1 MKPKKYFELFVCLL
15 SFAIVITGCDN
26 DSEDPPPVVNQ
37 PPVFSGLNDVT
48 LSPGFETHEIDF
60 ANFVT
65 DQEGEIVTYQTTNSD
80 ESVITTSLAGSV
92 LTITEVGPGSSDITV
107 TATDGHDDHEVSE
120 TFTVTV
126 EAITGAADYTGTAAV
141 MVDFNGLEGSVF
153 ENPIP
158 GWLFE
163 GNTADGEYNATDIGS
178 IILENDHLVITHNV
192 EVTYIWSEMELD
204 GNQDYTG
211 KKFRFDYSFFTA
223 PNLTGTHWE
232 DDPPG
237 VDIQIYFVDA
247 EWGDIGGGQY
257 RFSDMNLTYSA
268 DWQAVEI
275 PLSEFESLWD
285 LPVDPS
291 AVGVIGLEVW
301 GGTPSGP
308 ISFRLDNFGIVD

>member
-1 MKPKKYFELFVCLL
+1 MKSAKHLKLFIFLL
-15 SFAIVITGCDN
+15 TFALVIAGCD
-26 DSEDPPPVVNQ
+26 DDPEGPPPVENQ
-37 PPVFSGLNDVT
+37 PPVFSGLDDIT
-48 LSPGFETHEIDF
+48 LTPGFETHEMDM
-60 ANFVT
+60 ANYCT
-65 DQEGEIVTYQTTNSD
+65 DQEGEIITYEATNSNND
-80 ESVITTSLAGSV
+80 VITISLSGSV
-92 LTITEVGPGSSDITV
+92 LTITEVDAGDSDITV
-107 TATDGHDDHEVSE
+107 TATDGHEGHDVSE

-126 EAITGAADYTGTAAV
+126 EPITGAADYTGTASI
-141 MVDFNGLEGSVF
+141 MVDFNDLDEGSVF

-178 IILENDHLVITHNV
+178 ILIESDHLVITHNV

-211 KKFRFDYSFFTA
+211 KKFRFDYSFFSA

-237 VDIQIYFVDA
+237 VDIQVFFVD
-247 EWGDIGGGQY
+247 ETWEESGGKY
-257 RFSDMNLTYSA
+257 MFSDMSLEYSP
-268 DWQAVEI
+268 DWQAIEI
-275 PLSEFESLWD
+275 PLSEFESLWE

-301 GGTPSGP
+301 GGTESDP
-308 ISFRLDNFGIVD
+308 ISFRIDNFGIVD

>member
-1 MKPKKYFELFVCLL
+1 MKRKKYLKLCVYLLTFV
-15 SFAIVITGCDN
+15 IVMIGCDK
-26 DSEDPPPVVNQ
+26 DSDDPPPVVNQ
-37 PPVFSGLNDVT
+37 PPVISGLDDLT
-48 LSPGFETHEIDF
+48 LTPGFGTYEIDF

-65 DQEGEIVTYQTTNSD
+65 DQEGEIVTYEVTNSE
-80 ESVITTSLAGSV
+80 ESVITISLASTV

-107 TATDGHDDHEVSE
+107 TATDGHEGHEVTE

-126 EAITGAADYTGTAAV
+126 EPITGAADYTGGFEI
-141 MVDFNGLEGSVF
+141 MVDFNDLDEGSVF
-153 ENPIP
+153 DNPIP

-163 GNTADGEYNATDIGS
+163 GNTADGEYNAADIGS
-178 IILENDHLVITHNV
+178 IMIESDHLVITHNV

-223 PNLTGTHWE
+223 PNLTDTHWE

-237 VDIQIYFVDA
+237 VDLQIYFVD
-247 EWGDIGGGQY
+247 ETWGETGGQY
-257 RFSDMNLTYSA
+257 RFSDMNLEYSP

-285 LPVDPS
+285 YPVDPS
-291 AVGVIGLEVW
+291 AVGVIGLEIW
-301 GGTPSGP
+301 GGTASDP